1 MENQVENINIEKSKE
16 LFEYEMTEVI
26 LKLKGEFA
34 AFSGKDTKFAEMVV
48 DDAKLRINTPEVVQ
62 VKVEDRHVE
71 TPVVGSVRQTKTARI
86 EVKETILQLPV
97 IPQISDEDGREEENA
112 HSPRKANV
120 WQGIAV
126 PALLSISKV
135 TITKE
140 SSEKSLEEVEKEIV
154 SSVEVP
160 QLISVVEST
169 QSLKKKAHVTPVSV
183 DVPRTKIKYSAWN
196 KDKPFVQCEKRTIQ
210 KIVPEVEFDSLLMSD
225 RLKRL
230 SKVQAVNKAD
240 IKVPHIVTNMAVDID
255 NSKKTEVY
263 MVEVPQ
269 IDPAGG
275 SIQVLPA
282 ITCESVQIKV
292 PSMIPFEF
300 HELKKS
306 VIATSR
312 KQIEFQ
318 ETHSFKYEIKK
329 PTVIREVVTVPEL
342 NHIQAYKFDNVCIK
356 HQTIVVPD
364 APKCNNKRKNVDIKN
379 TQSGVMLPKTD
390 IPKQLN
396 VKTVVVSGNDVL
408 QTPDIP
414 VVKRTEIPNVR
425 EKNILILVPYKM
437 VKAVGGIPNIA
448 CEMNPLTVYVPAVSF
463 QKHKPLSSRKIEKHN
478 IAIPIATQP
487 RFSGLSL
494 VEHEQ
499 STREIEIHPVK
510 VNGNLGKVAVSYH
523 GAIAIPQKPE
533 VKETVDNI
541 IALAVAKR

>member
-1 MENQVENINIEKSKE
+1 MENKVENINIEKSKE

-34 AFSGKDTKFAEMVV
+34 VFSGKDTKFAEMVV
-48 DDAKLRINTPEVVQ
+48 DDAKLRINTPGVVQ
-62 VKVEDRHVE
+62 VKVEDHHVE
-71 TPVVGSVRQTKTARI
+71 TPVVGSVQQTKTALI

-97 IPQISDEDGREEENA
+97 IPQISDEDGRKEENA

-120 WQGIAV
+120 WQGIAA

-140 SSEKSLEEVEKEIV
+140 LPEKSLEEVEKKIV
-154 SSVEVP
+154 SS
-160 QLISVVEST
+160 VEST

-240 IKVPHIVTNMAVDID
+240 IKVPHIATNMAVAID

-275 SIQVLPA
+275 SIQVLPT

-379 TQSGVMLPKTD
+379 TQSGVMLPKTH

-414 VVKRTEIPNVR
+414 VVKKTENPNVR
-425 EKNILILVPYKM
+425 EKNIPILVPYKM
-437 VKAVGGIPNIA
+437 VKAVGGIPNIV
-448 CEMNPLTVYVPAVSF
+448 CEMNPLTVCVPAVSF

-523 GAIAIPQKPE
+523 GAIAIPPKPE